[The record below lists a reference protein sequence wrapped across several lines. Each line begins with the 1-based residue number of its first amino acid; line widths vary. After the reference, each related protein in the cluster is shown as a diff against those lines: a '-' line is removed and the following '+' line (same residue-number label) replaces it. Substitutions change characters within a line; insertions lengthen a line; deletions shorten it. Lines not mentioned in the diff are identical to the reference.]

1 MEMLMRDLLRSIPIA
16 DSILPSEDY
25 ISSLK
30 EVILA
35 IDCSNYSLFPE
46 ERLTVWI
53 RVYVRA
59 TLAVFPSQTNCHE
72 RVFFN
77 NPRA

>member
-46 ERLTVWI
+46 ERLTV
-53 RVYVRA
+53 
-59 TLAVFPSQTNCHE
+59 
-72 RVFFN
+72 
-77 NPRA
+77 